1 VNECL
6 LHKEGEII
14 GNTDAL
20 TSQFHHL
27 TSVCTTPYPQVA
39 PVVKERMMKKGS
51 MMVGYQPHGDKA
63 NFFRQII
70 ISPQVSREDMDF
82 LLDQIH
88 SLGMDL

>member
-1 VNECL
+1 
-6 LHKEGEII
+6 
-14 GNTDAL
+14 
-20 TSQFHHL
+20 
-27 TSVCTTPYPQVA
+27 
-39 PVVKERMMKKGS
+39 MMKKGS